1 LLGGTRNLHQ
11 LQRVL
16 QLIERTLLKIR
27 RDGGIDDTYLIAD
40 SQQRDGDGENAERSG
55 GLLAGERRKKGLL
68 IAPPVLSLLAG
79 HTVELRRRRE
89 FLGVQFSISI

>member
-1 LLGGTRNLHQ
+1 MHQ

-55 GLLAGERRKKGLL
+55 GLLAGECRKKGLL
-68 IAPPVLSLLAG
+68 IAPPVLSLIVDPAR
-79 HTVELRRRRE
+79 ELFPRE
-89 FLGVQFSISI
+89 KSG

>member
-68 IAPPVLSLLAG
+68 IAPPVLSLIVDPAR
-79 HTVELRRRRE
+79 ELFPRE
-89 FLGVQFSISI
+89 KSG

>member
-1 LLGGTRNLHQ
+1 LHQ

-68 IAPPVLSLLAG
+68 IAPPVLSLIVDPAR
-79 HTVELRRRRE
+79 ELFPRE
-89 FLGVQFSISI
+89 KSG

>member
-1 LLGGTRNLHQ
+1 MHQ

-68 IAPPVLSLLAG
+68 IAPPVLSLIVDPAR
-79 HTVELRRRRE
+79 ELFPRE
-89 FLGVQFSISI
+89 KSG